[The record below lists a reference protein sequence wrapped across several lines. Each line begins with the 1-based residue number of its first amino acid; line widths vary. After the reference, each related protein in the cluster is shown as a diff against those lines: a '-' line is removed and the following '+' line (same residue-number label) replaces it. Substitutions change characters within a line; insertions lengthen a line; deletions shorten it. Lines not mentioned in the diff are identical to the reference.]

1 MVGGEIGWFSL
12 GIPWG
17 NRLNR
22 PLFALSIAAIA
33 LSSLILGYSPPDY
46 RTFTDPVMTTEGM
59 ERELARLH
67 EINLTVSK
75 GGFDPSPY
83 PISVGVDAR
92 NGKMLVE
99 KFICWDS
106 CPDVGMVFLLYQD
119 VGTLE
124 ACKDAVVGTPL
135 ISPEPIAGEYW
146 GCRPVVDW
154 LDRSESPPAN
164 ATPVPQP

>member
-1 MVGGEIGWFSL
+1 M
-12 GIPWG
+12 
-17 NRLNR
+17 
-22 PLFALSIAAIA
+22 FALSGIAVA
-33 LSSLILGYSPPDY
+33 LLALIFGYSQPDF
-46 RTFTDPVMTTEGM
+46 RAFSDPVMTTEGM

-67 EINLTVSK
+67 EINLSVSR

-106 CPDVGMVFLLYQD
+106 CPDVGMVFLLYQGID
-119 VGTLE
+119 SKE
-124 ACKDAVVGTPL
+124 ACADSIVGTPL
-135 ISPEPIAGEYW
+135 ISPDPIPGEFW

-154 LDRSESPPAN
+154 LDRSERPPGSL
-164 ATPVPQP
+164 VK